1 VLVDPA
7 EAQRVHR
14 LKAVYDQK
22 VVPLIT
28 EEFGYTNVH
37 QVLDTTTHRRNKNG
51 SHFRA

>member
-1 VLVDPA
+1 VLVDPS

-37 QVLDTTTHRRNKNG
+37 QVLDPAPRRRKAC
-51 SHFRA
+51 HFSS